1 MNRRSSPVTKHTNS
15 ILATV
20 NSLYF
25 KLKNNKNYYIYTIE
39 DASVQEIELMKSQQ
53 QQISDWLKNSNNNI
67 TLHHKGK
74 LSASFWLKF
83 LQLELV
89 VITILGVIQIIL
101 TNLVLYRK
109 K

>member
-1 MNRRSSPVTKHTNS
+1 
-15 ILATV
+15 
-20 NSLYF
+20 
-25 KLKNNKNYYIYTIE
+25 
-39 DASVQEIELMKSQQ
+39 MKSQQ

-109 K
+109 KNNTTSNNF

>member
-1 MNRRSSPVTKHTNS
+1 
-15 ILATV
+15 
-20 NSLYF
+20 
-25 KLKNNKNYYIYTIE
+25 
-39 DASVQEIELMKSQQ
+39 MKSQQ

-67 TLHHKGK
+67 TLHHKEN

-83 LQLELV
+83 LQLEMV